1 MKDTIFTPEQRAIQR
16 EVCLLTY
23 ERYHIFTPGS
33 CAERLL
39 SYGDTTFSHLDIMVF
54 VFLIF
59 LLFLMIRSLESDG
72 YLGFF
77 FDPSNQLAFLIS
89 FMFVAKL
96 SREHGVTTCSHF

>member
-1 MKDTIFTPEQRAIQR
+1 MKDSTFRPEQCAIQR

-23 ERYHIFTPGS
+23 ERYHIYTPGS
-33 CAERLL
+33 CARHREERLL
-39 SYGDTTFSHLDIMVF
+39 SYGGTTFSHLDIMVF

-77 FDPSNQLAFLIS
+77 FDPSNQLDF
-89 FMFVAKL
+89 
-96 SREHGVTTCSHF
+96 